1 MHYGHT
7 MWDAVLAPK
16 KKKTVSN
23 NSYFS
28 DCYSKMEM
36 WCLTQLSLK
45 KEITNIILH

>member
-1 MHYGHT
+1 MGRPCGMLFLHQ
-7 MWDAVLAPK
+7 
-16 KKKTVSN
+16 KKTASN